1 MKIKQYTIVLI
12 VASILFA
19 GCSKKETIGST
30 NEPTIKV
37 TVNAPTATNNPLL
50 AASGKIEAVNSANLS
65 TRMMGFVTKV
75 YVNVGQKSH
84 KRTITPSHQQ
94 CRFTSET
101 CTNKCRNH

>member
-50 AASGKIEAVNSANLS
+50 AASGKIEAVNSANLRHS
-65 TRMMGFVTKV
+65 YDGIITKV
-75 YVNVGQKSH
+75 YVNVDKKSQKDNYSIAINNADLQA
-84 KRTITPSHQQ
+84 KS
-94 CRFTSET
+94 